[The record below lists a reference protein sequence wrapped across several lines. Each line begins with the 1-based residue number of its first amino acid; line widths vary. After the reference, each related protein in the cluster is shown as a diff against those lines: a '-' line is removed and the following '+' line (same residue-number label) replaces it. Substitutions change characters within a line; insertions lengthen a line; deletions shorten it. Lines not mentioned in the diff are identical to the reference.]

1 LLVGYRFQADS
12 SSGGV
17 AIALFEDYKSFGGP
31 LLATKVSFRSGD
43 HTQTFTYKSVSYEPL
58 ADSLFDLPQAVR
70 ALVK

>member
-1 LLVGYRFQADS
+1 
-12 SSGGV
+12 
-17 AIALFEDYKSFGGP
+17 